1 MAVLAAGVVI
11 AAAILYV
18 NYHPAPAA
26 ALAEAGTQNLPAN
39 VNVSAPSADDHI
51 IGDPKAPVVLI
62 EYSDFQCPFCSLVYP
77 TIKTIVQNSNGK
89 IAWVMRNFPLSS
101 IHPNANPAA
110 NAAECIAEQLGND
123 GWWKFADDV
132 FASQESLGDAF
143 YNGLAQ
149 KYGADM
155 TKFKSCY
162 AASKY
167 QAKIDAQTLEA
178 EQNGGQGTPYTVVY
192 GNGKQVPVSGA
203 LPQAQFE
210 AVIQQVQGRQ

>member
-1 MAVLAAGVVI
+1 MAVVLAGIVI
-11 AAAILYV
+11 AGAIVYA
-18 NYHPAPAA
+18 NGHPAPAA
-26 ALAEAGTQNLPAN
+26 VADAGAQNLPAD
-39 VNVSAPSADDHI
+39 VHVAAPSAADHI
-51 IGDPKAPVVLI
+51 IGSPTAPIVLI
-62 EYSDFQCPFCSLVYP
+62 EYSDFQCPFCSMIYP
-77 TIKTIVQNSNGK
+77 TLKTIVDASQGK

-132 FASQESLGDAF
+132 FAHQESLGDAY

-155 TKFKSCY
+155 TKFKACY

-167 QAKIDAQTLEA
+167 QSKIDAEVAEA
-178 EQNGGQGTPYTVVY
+178 GANGGQGTPYTVVY

-210 AVIQQVQGRQ
+210 SVIQTVQGRQ